1 MSCVTF
7 ILNSAAGLARKL
19 EVCQGLVDLFSD
31 NPFRARVMVAAS
43 GAEIPMLVQ
52 QAIAEK
58 SDAIVAGGGD
68 GTVSAVASAL
78 VGTNIPLGILPLGN
92 LNQFARDLHVPTDI
106 EAAARSLLIGHIA
119 HVDVGEVNGRVFL
132 NTASV
137 GINPA
142 ALCGTGRLPWARP
155 ANWAAWIGALGS
167 TMRSHPFLRVRIPG
181 APTVRGTPFLLVA
194 NERHASPFPG
204 GWRVH
209 VNSRQLCLWLYR
221 DVGRWELLHLAAR
234 GLFRGATIAED
245 MEMLAAAEFSAESSR
260 KYLRVLLDGESYWM
274 LPPLQCSIRR
284 EALRVIVP
292 ARQAR
297 VA

>member
-19 EVCQGLVDLFSD
+19 EVCQGLVDLFSN
-31 NPFRARVMVAAS
+31 NPFRARVMVATT
-43 GAEIPMLVQ
+43 GDEVPHLVQ

-78 VGTNIPLGILPLGN
+78 VGTEIPLGILPLGSKN
-92 LNQFARDLHVPTDI
+92 EFARHLHVPSDI

-132 NTASV
+132 NTATV
-137 GINPA
+137 GVNPA
-142 ALCGTGRLPWARP
+142 ALCGTGKHPWARP
-155 ANWAAWIGALGS
+155 ANWATWLRALAFAVGS
-167 TMRSHPFLRVRIPG
+167 RPFLHLCIAGDQRPRH
-181 APTVRGTPFLLVA
+181 TPFLLVA
-194 NERHASPFPG
+194 NERHSVPTPG

-209 VNSRQLCLWLYR
+209 VNSRQLSLWIYR
-221 DVGRWELLHLAAR
+221 EIGRWELLHLAGR

-245 MEMLAAAEFSAESSR
+245 MEMLAVTEFAAESNR
-260 KYLRVLLDGESYWM
+260 KYLRVVLDGESYW
-274 LPPLQCSIRR
+274 LRPPLRGSIRR
-284 EALRVIVP
+284 QALRVIVP

>member
-7 ILNSAAGLARKL
+7 ILNSAAGLAKRI
-19 EVCQGLVDLFSD
+19 EVCQSLVNLFSN

-43 GAEIPMLVQ
+43 GADVPLLAK
-52 QAIAEK
+52 QAIEEK

-78 VGTNIPLGILPLGN
+78 VGTGIPLGILPLGN
-92 LNQFARDLHVPTDI
+92 MNQFARDLHVPTDI

-132 NTASV
+132 NTATV

-142 ALCGTGRLPWARP
+142 ALCGTGRWPWARP
-155 ANWAAWIGALGS
+155 ANWAAWLQALGS
-167 TMRSHPFLRVRIPG
+167 TLSRHPFLRVTG
-181 APTVRGTPFLLVA
+181 ADGHGDRRTPFLLVA
-194 NERHASPFPG
+194 NERHAIPAPG
-204 GWRVH
+204 GWRLH
-209 VNSRQLCLWLYR
+209 VNSRQLVLWLYR
-221 DVGRWELLHLAAR
+221 DVGRWELLQLAAR
-234 GLFRGATIAED
+234 GLFRGATIGED
-245 MEMLAAAEFSAESSR
+245 MEMLAVSEFAAESNR
-260 KYLRVLLDGESYWM
+260 RYIRVVLDGEPCWM
-274 LPPLQCSIRR
+274 QPPLRCSIRR
-284 EALRVIVP
+284 QALRVIVP

>member
-7 ILNSAAGLARKL
+7 ILNSSAGLARKL
-19 EVCQGLVDLFSD
+19 EVCQGLVELFSN
-31 NPFRARVMVAAS
+31 NPFRARVLVASS
-43 GAEIPMLVQ
+43 GAEVPLLVQ

-58 SDAIVAGGGD
+58 TDAIVAGGGD

-78 VGTNIPLGILPLGN
+78 VGTGIPLGILPLGN
-92 LNQFARDLHVPTDI
+92 MNQFARDLHVPTDI

-119 HVDVGEVNGRVFL
+119 HVDVGEVNGHVFL
-132 NTASV
+132 NTASI

-142 ALCGTGRLPWARP
+142 ALCGTGKRPWARP
-155 ANWAAWIGALGS
+155 ANWAAWLRALAS
-167 TMRSHPFLRVRIPG
+167 TVASHPFLWVRIAGLQQP
-181 APTVRGTPFLLVA
+181 RRTPFLLVA
-194 NERHASPFPG
+194 NERHAVPAPG

-221 DVGRWELLHLAAR
+221 DVSRGELVHLAAR
-234 GLFRGATIAED
+234 GLFRGIVVAED
-245 MEMLAAAEFSAESSR
+245 MEMLAVAEFDIESTR
-260 KYLRVLLDGESYWM
+260 KYVQTVLDGETCWIS
-274 LPPLQCSIRR
+274 PPLRCAIRR
-284 EALRVIVP
+284 QALRVIVP